1 MPDCYRV
8 EVAARESGFDADGRE
23 ALQHLHNC
31 GLTAITAVRSARVYE
46 LTGAFSK
53 EEARHLAEELLSDPV
68 VEDYCLNGSIFSL
81 TPGEGHWLE
90 VGKHAGVMEPA
101 ESSIRKGASLMGV
114 KLDGIRIIRRYQV
127 LGACEA
133 KALKDAALQ
142 GLANAVIEDVA
153 VDGPL
158 PRHASGGTAGSVA
171 TVPLTGLD
179 DAALMDISVNGQLS
193 LSITEMRAVQAYFDK
208 LGRPPTDVELET
220 IAQTWSEHCAHKTF
234 RGNVRYRE
242 DDGPE
247 EYITNLL
254 KSTVFKATKDLN
266 KDWCWSVFEDNAG
279 VIDFDGT
286 SGIAV
291 KVETHNHPSALE
303 PYGGAGTGIGGVIR
317 DLLGTGLGSEPI
329 MNTDVF
335 CFAPLDT
342 PAKDIPLGVLPPARI
357 CSGVVA
363 GVRDY
368 GNRIGIPTCSGTLC
382 FDPRYLGNPL
392 VYCGTVAMIP
402 KDMAKRRLPKPG
414 DLAIVAG
421 GRTGRDGIHGATF
434 SSIEL
439 DEDSELTSAG
449 AVQIGNA
456 IEEKNVWD
464 FLIRARDAGL
474 YSAITD
480 CGAGGFSS
488 ALGEMGAK
496 CGVRMD
502 LDKAP
507 LKYPGLSCAEIWISE
522 AQERMVL
529 AADKQHLDALLNIAA
544 EEEVELTVIGQFTD
558 DEHLRLYWHDEEVCT
573 LDMDFLH
580 EGMPRLERVA
590 HWITPNH
597 PEPPLP
603 EKPDYTD
610 DLVAL
615 LGAWNVCSKES
626 IIRQYDHEVQGLS
639 ALKSMVGPGRD
650 GPGDAVI
657 ATPRLGDKRG
667 VAVSCGIC
675 PAYSDIDPYWMA
687 AAAIDEALR
696 NLVAVGA
703 PLDRCALLDNFS
715 WGNCNHSD
723 RLAGLVKA
731 SRGCYDFAMAY
742 DAPFISGKDSLN
754 NEYIVGG
761 ESLAIP
767 GTLLVTAVAVMPDA
781 DKAVSMD
788 LKEPGNLIYMVGL
801 TRHELG
807 GSEYL
812 RRLGLIGQS
821 VPKVDAEIGRD
832 VFAGLNEATEQ
843 GLVRAL
849 HDCSEGGLAVTLAEM
864 AFAGNLGLSACLEE
878 LPVEGAQALPAP
890 ALLFSESQSRL
901 VAEVAPDK
909 QTAFEAVLSK
919 AAAPFALIG
928 KVEAA
933 PRLMITHNGKT
944 VVNSDLTTLKNAWKK
959 PLSGI

>member
-8 EVAARESGFDADGRE
+8 EVAAREAGFDADGRE
-23 ALQHLHNC
+23 ALQHLHTC
-31 GLTAITAVRSARVYE
+31 GLSGISSVRSARVYE
-46 LTGAFSK
+46 LAGTFSQAD
-53 EEARHLAEELLSDPV
+53 ARRLAEELLSDPV
-68 VEDYCLNGSIFSL
+68 VETYSL
-81 TPGEGHWLE
+81 DESVFTLQPGRGHWLE

-101 ESSIRKGASLMGV
+101 EASIRKGAELMGV
-114 KLDGIRIIRRYQV
+114 RLEGIRLMRRYQI
-127 LGACEA
+127 LGQCDPG
-133 KALKDAALQ
+133 ALKDAALQ

-153 VDGPL
+153 VDAPL
-158 PRHASGGTAGSVA
+158 PRHAPSGSAGGVSV
-171 TVPLTGLD
+171 VPLSGLD
-179 DAALMDISVNGQLS
+179 DAALMDISVKGQLS
-193 LSITEMRAVQAYFDK
+193 LSLVEMRAAQAYFDK

-234 RGNVRYRE
+234 RGDVRYRE
-242 DDGPE
+242 DNGPE
-247 EYITNLL
+247 ELIKNLL

-279 VIDFDGT
+279 VIDFDGK

-342 PAKDIPLGVLPPARI
+342 PAKDIPIGVLPPARI

-402 KDMAKRRLPKPG
+402 KDMAKRRRPKPG
-414 DLAIVAG
+414 DLAIVVG

-474 YSAITD
+474 YSAMTD

-488 ALGEMGAK
+488 ALGEMGAE

-529 AADKQHLDALLNIAA
+529 AADENHLSELQTLAA

-558 DEHLRLYWHDEEVCT
+558 DEHLRLYWHNEEVCT

-580 EGMPRLERVA
+580 EGMPWVERAA
-590 HWITPNH
+590 HWITPKH

-603 EKPDYTD
+603 EKTDYTA
-610 DLVAL
+610 DLTAL
-615 LGAWNVCSKES
+615 LSAWNVCSKES

-639 ALKSMVGPGRD
+639 ALKSLVGPGLD
-650 GPGDAVI
+650 GPGDAVV
-657 ATPRLGDKRG
+657 ATPRLGEKRG

-703 PLDRCALLDNFS
+703 PLERCALLDNFS

-731 SRGCYDFAMAY
+731 SRGCHDIAMAY
-742 DAPFISGKDSLN
+742 GTPFISGKDSLN

-812 RRLGLIGQS
+812 RRLGLIGMS
-821 VPKVDAEIGRD
+821 VPKVDAELGKKI
-832 VFAGLNEATEQ
+832 FAGLSAAASD
-843 GLVRAL
+843 GLVRAM

-864 AFAGNLGLSACLEE
+864 AFAGNLGLFAALDS
-878 LPVEGAQALPAP
+878 LPVEGGSLPAP

-901 VAEVAPDK
+901 VAEVAPVK
-909 QTAFEAVLSK
+909 QAAFEAALK
-919 AAAPFALIG
+919 KTGAPFAVIG
-928 KVEAA
+928 KVESA
-933 PRLMITHNGKT
+933 PRLVITHKGRA
-944 VVNSDLTTLKNAWKK
+944 VIDSELTALKNAWKK
-959 PLSGI
+959 PLSKV

>member
-8 EVAARESGFDADGRE
+8 EVAARAAGFDADGRE
-23 ALQHLHNC
+23 ALQHLKTC
-31 GLTAITAVRSARVYE
+31 GLNAISAVRSARVYE
-46 LTGAFSK
+46 LGGAFSP
-53 EEARHLAEELLSDPV
+53 EDARRLAEELLCDPV
-68 VEDYCLNGSIFSL
+68 VETYSLNESVFSL
-81 TPGEGHWLE
+81 APGEGHWLE

-101 ESSIRKGASLMGV
+101 EASIRKGAELMGV
-114 KLDGIRIIRRYQV
+114 SLKDIRLIRRYQI
-127 LGACEA
+127 LGQCDP

-158 PRHASGGTAGSVA
+158 PRHASSGSAGGVSFVSLA
-171 TVPLTGLD
+171 GLD
-179 DAALMDISVNGQLS
+179 DAALMDISVKGQLS
-193 LSITEMRAVQAYFDK
+193 LSCVEMRAVQAYFDK
-208 LGRPPTDVELET
+208 LGRQPTDVELET

-234 RGNVRYRE
+234 RGDVRYRE

-247 EYITNLL
+247 ELIKNLL

-279 VIDFDGT
+279 VIDFDGK

-402 KDMAKRRLPKPG
+402 KDMAKRRRPRPG
-414 DLAIVAG
+414 DLAIVVG

-488 ALGEMGAK
+488 ALGEMGAE

-502 LDKAP
+502 LNKAP

-529 AADKQHLDALLNIAA
+529 AAEEKHLAELQAIAA
-544 EEEVELTVIGQFTD
+544 EEEVELTVIGQFTAD
-558 DEHLRLYWHDEEVCT
+558 AHLRLYWHGQEVCT

-580 EGMPRLERVA
+580 EGMPWVERAA
-590 HWITPNH
+590 HWITPRH

-603 EKPDYTD
+603 EKTDYTAE
-610 DLVAL
+610 LTAL

-639 ALKSMVGPGRD
+639 ALKSLVGPGRD

-657 ATPRLGDKRG
+657 ATPRLGDARG

-731 SRGCYDFAMAY
+731 SRGCYDMAMAY
-742 DAPFISGKDSLN
+742 GTPFISGKDSLN

-781 DKAVSMD
+781 GKAVSMD
-788 LKEPGNLIYMVGL
+788 LKQAGNLIYMVGV
-801 TRHELG
+801 TKHELG

-812 RRLGLIGQS
+812 RHLGLIGQS
-821 VPKVDAEIGRD
+821 VPKVDPDLGKD
-832 VFAGLNEATEQ
+832 VFAGLSQAADQ
-843 GLVRAL
+843 KLVRAM
-849 HDCSEGGLAVTLAEM
+849 HDCSEGGLAVALAEM
-864 AFAGNLGLSACLEE
+864 AFAGNLGLTARLEDV
-878 LPVEGAQALPAP
+878 PTEGHDLSTP

-901 VAEVAPDK
+901 IVEITPDK

-933 PRLMITHNGKT
+933 PRLTITHQGVT
-944 VVNSDLTTLKNAWKK
+944 VINSDLAALKTAWKK
-959 PLSGI
+959 PLAKI

>member
-1 MPDCYRV
+1 MSNCYRL
-8 EVAARESGFDADGRE
+8 EVAAREPGFDAEGRE
-23 ALQHLHNC
+23 ALHHLHAC
-31 GLTAITAVRSARVYE
+31 GLNGVTAVRSVKVYE
-46 LTGAFSK
+46 LCGAFTRN
-53 EEARHLAEELLSDPV
+53 EALLVAEELLSDPV
-68 VEDYCLNGSIFSL
+68 VETFSL
-81 TPGEGHWLE
+81 DAPIFKQEPGQGHFLE
-90 VGKHAGVMEPA
+90 IGKHAGVMEPA
-101 ESSIRKGASLMGV
+101 EDSIRKGAALMGV
-114 KLDGIRIIRRYQV
+114 NLDSIRLLRFYQV
-127 LGACEA
+127 TGQCDP
-133 KALKDAALQ
+133 KALAEAALQ

-153 VDGPL
+153 VDKPL
-158 PRHASGGTAGSVA
+158 VRHEGGGSAGSVS
-171 TVPLTGLD
+171 TVPLAGLD
-179 DAALMDISVNGQLS
+179 DAALMEISVNGQLS
-193 LSITEMRAVQAYFDK
+193 LSILEMRAVQTYFDDLK
-208 LGRPPTDVELET
+208 RPPTDVELET
-220 IAQTWSEHCAHKTF
+220 IAQTWSEHCAHKSF

-242 DDGPE
+242 DDKPE

-254 KSTVFKATKDLN
+254 KSTVFKATQDLN

-279 VIDFDGT
+279 VIDFDGET
-286 SGIAV
+286 GIAV

-303 PYGGAGTGIGGVIR
+303 PYGGAGTGTGGVIR
-317 DLLGTGLGSEPI
+317 DLLGTGLGSNPI

-342 PAKDIPLGVLPPARI
+342 PAEDIPQGVLPPARI

-402 KDMAKRRLPKPG
+402 KDMAKRRKPKPG
-414 DLAIVAG
+414 DLAIVVG

-439 DEDSELTSAG
+439 DEESELTSAG

-464 FLIRARDAGL
+464 FLMRARDSGL
-474 YSAITD
+474 YTAITD

-488 ALGEMGAK
+488 ALGEMGAE

-529 AADKQHLDALLNIAA
+529 AAETKHLNALYAIAE

-558 DEHLRLYWHDEEVCT
+558 DEHLRLYWHNKEVCT

-580 EGMPRLERVA
+580 EGMPRMERTA
-590 HWITPNH
+590 HWVSPRH
-597 PEPPLP
+597 MEPPLP
-603 EKPDYTD
+603 EKADYTD
-610 DLVAL
+610 DLTAL
-615 LGAWNVCSKES
+615 LGAWNICSKES

-639 ALKSMVGPGRD
+639 ALKSLVGPGRD

-657 ATPRLGDKRG
+657 ATPQMGSTRG

-731 SRGCYDFAMAY
+731 ARGCYDFAMAY
-742 DAPFISGKDSLN
+742 GTPFISGKDSLN
-754 NEYIVGG
+754 NEYLVGG
-761 ESLAIP
+761 ESLAVP

-788 LKEPGNLIYMVGL
+788 LKAAGNLLYMVGL
-801 TRHELG
+801 TFQELG
-807 GSEYL
+807 ASEYF
-812 RRLGLIGQS
+812 RHLGHIGQS
-821 VPKVDAEIGRD
+821 VPKVDPDLGKA
-832 VFAGLNEATEQ
+832 VFGGLSEAAAQ
-843 GLVRAL
+843 GLVRSM
-849 HDCSEGGLAVTLAEM
+849 HDCSEGGLAVAAAEM
-864 AFAGNLGLSACLEE
+864 AFAGNLGLRVNLED
-878 LPVEGAQALPAP
+878 LPVEGPALAAP

-901 VAEVAPDK
+901 LVEVAPDK
-909 QTAFEAVLSK
+909 QTAFEALLSK
-919 AAAPFALIG
+919 SGAPFACIG
-928 KVEAA
+928 KVEPA
-933 PRLMITHNGKT
+933 PRLVIAHNGRT
-944 VVNSDLTTLKNAWKK
+944 VIDGDLEAFKAAWKK
-959 PLSGI
+959 PLAKI